1 MDKLKIEYMKIDEL
15 TPYENNAREHQEDDI
30 EAIKQSIQD
39 FGMCDPIGIW
49 GDDNIIVEG
58 HGRLLALQALGQKT
72 APCIRL
78 DHLDDEHRRGYALAH
93 NRTAELSRWNDE
105 ALSIELGEIPS
116 IDMDCYKF
124 DLELGEQET
133 SLDLDDEESDC
144 SDDDVKMYHCPKC
157 GFAFEVKE

>member
-49 GDDNIIVEG
+49 GDENIIVEG

-116 IDMDCYKF
+116 IDMSCYKF
-124 DLELGEQET
+124 ELETEPLDT
-133 SLDLDDEESDC
+133 SDFDEPDE
-144 SDDDVKMYHCPKC
+144 SDDDKEQMCECPKC
-157 GFAFEVKE
+157 GFRWAK